1 MRNKIEKGVDLNL
14 RQFIKSLGYIAGGT
28 ALLAS
33 TPWLSSCTPE
43 KLKEIRNE
51 KARIALIGTGSRGQY
66 HIHNLKEI
74 PHARI
79 VAVCDNYAPNLQ
91 QAVELC
97 PGAKAYTDYRKLLE
111 SADIDGVIIS
121 TPLNWHAPIVL
132 DALAAGKHVFCEKA
146 MARTLDECKA
156 IYDAYQTT
164 NQVLYFCMQR
174 MYDEKYIKGMQMIHS
189 GLIGD
194 VVGMRCHWFR
204 NADWRR
210 PVPSPELE
218 HQINWRLYKESS
230 GGLMTELTCH
240 QLEVC
245 NWAAK
250 RMPVSI
256 IGMGDIVYWKDGR
269 EVYDSVNVTYRYSDG
284 TKIAYESLISNKF
297 NGMEDQIL
305 GHKGTMEMAKG
316 IYYLEEDHSTSGI
329 RQLIGQV
336 KDKVFAAIPTAG
348 PSWRPETKMEYTP
361 HFVIEGDINV
371 NNGLSMIGA
380 DKDGSDII
388 LSSFC
393 QSCITG
399 EKAQNV
405 VEEAYCSTVLCLLG
419 NQAMEEERHI
429 LFPDEYKIPYMKF

>member
-194 VVGMRCHWFR
+194 VVGMRCHWSEMQTG
-204 NADWRR
+204 A
-210 PVPSPELE
+210 VPSP
-218 HQINWRLYKESS
+218 HRNWNIKS
-230 GGLMTELTCH
+230 T
-240 QLEVC
+240 
-245 NWAAK
+245 
-250 RMPVSI
+250 
-256 IGMGDIVYWKDGR
+256 GDC
-269 EVYDSVNVTYRYSDG
+269 
-284 TKIAYESLISNKF
+284 TK
-297 NGMEDQIL
+297 
-305 GHKGTMEMAKG
+305 
-316 IYYLEEDHSTSGI
+316 
-329 RQLIGQV
+329 
-336 KDKVFAAIPTAG
+336 
-348 PSWRPETKMEYTP
+348 
-361 HFVIEGDINV
+361 
-371 NNGLSMIGA
+371 
-380 DKDGSDII
+380 
-388 LSSFC
+388 
-393 QSCITG
+393 
-399 EKAQNV
+399 KAQ
-405 VEEAYCSTVLCLLG
+405 A
-419 NQAMEEERHI
+419 
-429 LFPDEYKIPYMKF
+429 D

>member
-146 MARTLDECKA
+146 LAMNVKDCWQMYMKHKA
-156 IYDAYQTT
+156 TGKIFFTGQ
-164 NQVLYFCMQR
+164 QR
-174 MYDEKYIKGMQMIHS
+174 LFDPRYIKVMEMIHT
-189 GLIGD
+189 GVFGNIEGI
-194 VVGMRCHWFR
+194 HTFWYR
-204 NADWRR
+204 NGDWRR
-210 PVPSPELE
+210 NVPSPELE
-218 HQINWRLYKESS
+218 RLINWRLYKEYSC
-230 GGLMTELTCH
+230 GLMTELGCH
-240 QLEVC
+240 QLQIGS
-245 NWAAK
+245 WAMRAIPNK
-250 RMPVSI
+250 V
-256 IGMGDIVYWKDGR
+256 MGHGAITHWKDGR
-269 EVYDSVNVTYRYSDG
+269 DVDDN
-284 TKIAYESLISNKF
+284 IS
-297 NGMEDQIL
+297 
-305 GHKGTMEMAKG
+305 
-316 IYYLEEDHSTSGI
+316 
-329 RQLIGQV
+329 
-336 KDKVFAAIPTAG
+336 
-348 PSWRPETKMEYTP
+348 
-361 HFVIEGDINV
+361 
-371 NNGLSMIGA
+371 
-380 DKDGSDII
+380 
-388 LSSFC
+388 C
-393 QSCITG
+393 
-399 EKAQNV
+399 
-405 VEEAYCSTVLCLLG
+405 CLLYTSD
-419 NQAMEEERHI
+419 AA
-429 LFPDEYKIPYMKF
+429 DD